1 MNVLKAFFITSML
14 LVGPSAKAQQSYT
27 TTDGVAVFIPE
38 GFDASQHLPSPIFV
52 RELVPQGN
60 LPQDWQLRPQFTTEN
75 GKSIAAIHVG
85 DDVDLYGTGEVFG
98 HLRRNGETEGFWNKD
113 NGAYA
118 AEGGRRL
125 YQTHPWVLGVRK
137 DGTAF
142 GIIGDNTWK
151 SRLTTDSTIR
161 FESDGP
167 AFRVVIIE
175 KESPQEVLKT
185 LAQLSGT
192 MQLPPLWSLGYQQCR
207 FSYHPDTR
215 VKEIAD
221 TLRLKQIPCDVI
233 WMDIHYMDE
242 YRIFTFNKREFPN
255 PKDVNNYL
263 HSKNL
268 KSVYM
273 IDPGVKADPNYF
285 VDKVGTERDYWVK
298 DKDGNVFEGNVWPG
312 KCHFPDFTRPE
323 VRQWWGTLYKDFMAQ
338 GVDGVWNDMNEPSV
352 FDGPD
357 GSMPEDNVH
366 HGGDGLAPG
375 PHLRYHNQYG
385 FNMVRASRDGIL
397 QANPDKRPFVL
408 SRSNFLGGQRYAATW
423 TGDNWSS
430 YEHMRLSIPMTLN
443 MSLTGQCFN
452 GPDIGGFLN
461 NCTPD
466 LLAHWTA
473 TGVYFPF
480 VRNHSCDGTVNQ
492 EPWAMGKETEDAC
505 RTAINRRY
513 RLLPYIYTLFREA
526 SESGMPIMRPVFFAD
541 TRDASLRG
549 EDQAFML
556 GQDLLIIPRWAKN
569 PQLPKGDWDLISFEN
584 EQADNYQAYVALR
597 PGAIVPMANLCQ
609 STEELSTDSL
619 TLLVN
624 PAADGTAIGW
634 LYEDSGNG
642 FDYQKGDYAMYRLK
656 AETTGKKITV
666 SMTKEEGARAATPSP
681 NHPSPSGR
689 LGGVGATLRIGIVS
703 DGRVIYSPW
712 TKGDS
717 VTMKAIIDRSP
728 TLDISKLNF
737 TDLKE

>member
-1 MNVLKAFFITSML
+1 MKTLKTLSIIVLLFACLM
-14 LVGPSAKAQQSYT
+14 VKAQHAYT
-27 TTDGVAVFIPE
+27 TDSGVAVFVPAQ
-38 GFDASQHLPSPIFV
+38 FDAAQHLPSPIFV
-52 RELVPQGN
+52 RELAPQGSV
-60 LPQDWQLRPQFTTEN
+60 PSDWTLHPQFTTEN
-75 GKSIAAIHVG
+75 GKSIASIYVG
-85 DDVDLYGTGEVFG
+85 EDVDLYGTGEVYG
-98 HLRRNGETEGFWNKD
+98 DLRRNGETESFWNKD

-118 AEGGRRL
+118 AEDGKRL

-151 SRLTTDSTIR
+151 SRLTTDTTVR

-175 KESPQEVLKT
+175 KQSPQEVLKT
-185 LAQLSGT
+185 LARLSGT

-221 TLRLKQIPCDVI
+221 TMRLKKIPCDVI
-233 WMDIHYMDE
+233 WMDIHYMDD
-242 YRIFTFNKREFPN
+242 YRIFTFNKNEFSN
-255 PKDVNNYL
+255 PRQLNDYL
-263 HSKNL
+263 HSKNF

-273 IDPGVKADPNYF
+273 IDPGVKADGQYF
-285 VDKVGTERDYWVK
+285 VDKAGTDRDYWVR
-298 DKDGNVFEGNVWPG
+298 DKDGQVYEGNVWPG
-312 KCHFPDFTRPE
+312 KSHFPDFTRPE
-323 VRQWWGTLYKDFMAQ
+323 VRQWWGTLYKDFMSQ

-352 FDGPD
+352 FGGPD

-366 HGGDGLAPG
+366 LGGDGLAPG

-423 TGDNWSS
+423 TGDNSS
-430 YEHMRLSIPMTLN
+430 WYSHMRMSIPMTLN
-443 MSLTGQCFN
+443 MGLTGQCFN

-461 NCTPD
+461 DCTPD

-492 EPWAMGKETEDAC
+492 EPWAMGATTEQAC

-513 RLLPYIYTLFREA
+513 RLLPYIYTLFRE
-526 SESGMPIMRPVFFAD
+526 SSVDGMPIMRPVFFAD
-541 TRDASLRG
+541 TRDTRLRG
-549 EDQAFML
+549 EQQAYLL
-556 GQDLLIIPRWAKN
+556 GNDLLIIPRWARQ
-569 PQLPKGDWDLISFEN
+569 PQLPTGDWDIIAFDDEP
-584 EQADNYQAYVALR
+584 ADNYQAYVALR

-609 STEELSTDSL
+609 STVDLNTDSL

-624 PAADGTAIGW
+624 PAADGTALGT

-642 FDYQKGDYAMYRLK
+642 FGYRSGDYALYK
-656 AETTGKKITV
+656 FEAQTIGKKITV
-666 SMTKEEGARAATPSP
+666 SISQTDGHRQSTPK
-681 NHPSPSGR
+681 N
-689 LGGVGATLRIGIVS
+689 LRIGIVS
-703 DGRVIYSPW
+703 DGRVVYSPW
-712 TKGDS
+712 TRSNS
-717 VTMKAIIDRSP
+717 VTMKAVADRKPTID
-728 TLDISKLNF
+728 TDKLQF
-737 TDLKE
+737 VELKE

>member
-1 MNVLKAFFITSML
+1 MKTFKTLTITAML
-14 LVGPSAKAQQSYT
+14 FASLMVKAQQAYT
-27 TTDGVAVFIPE
+27 ADNGVAVFVPE
-38 GFDASQHLPSPIFV
+38 HFDAAQHLPSPIFV
-52 RELVPQGN
+52 RELVPQGHVPGN
-60 LPQDWQLRPQFTTEN
+60 WQLFPQFSTEN
-75 GKSIAAIHVG
+75 GKSVATIHVG
-85 DDVDLYGTGEVFG
+85 DADLYGTGEVFG

-118 AEGGRRL
+118 AENGKRL
-125 YQTHPWVLGVRK
+125 YQAHPWVLGVRK

-151 SRLTTDSTIR
+151 SRLTTDTTIR

-167 AFRVVIIE
+167 AFRVVVIE
-175 KESPQEVLKT
+175 KDSPEEVLKT
-185 LAQLSGT
+185 LARLSGT
-192 MQLPPLWSLGYQQCR
+192 MDLPPLWSLGYQQCR

-242 YRIFTFNKREFPN
+242 YRIFTFNKNEFSK
-255 PKDVNNYL
+255 PKELNEYL

-273 IDPGVKADPNYF
+273 IDPGVKVDPDYF
-285 VDKVGTERDYWVK
+285 VDKAGTERDYWVK
-298 DKDGNVFEGNVWPG
+298 DKDGRVFEGNVWPG

-323 VRQWWGTLYKDFMAQ
+323 VRQWWGSLYNDFMAQ

-352 FDGPD
+352 FGGPD
-357 GSMPEDNVH
+357 GSMPEDNIH
-366 HGGDGLAPG
+366 LGGDGLAPG

-385 FNMVRASRDGIL
+385 FNMVRASRAGIL

-443 MSLTGQCFN
+443 MGLTGQCFN

-492 EPWAMGKETEDAC
+492 EPWAMGETTEQAC

-526 SESGMPIMRPVFFAD
+526 SESGMPVMRPVFLAD
-541 TRDASLRG
+541 TRDQSLRG

-569 PQLPKGDWDLISFEN
+569 VQLPQGDWDLISFEN
-584 EQADNYQAYVALR
+584 ERSDNYQAYVALR
-597 PGAIVPMANLCQ
+597 PGAIVPMANLYQ
-609 STEELSTDSL
+609 NTVDYSTDSL

-624 PAADGTAIGW
+624 PAADGTAEGT
-634 LYEDSGNG
+634 LYEDEGNG
-642 FDYQKGDYAMYRLK
+642 FDYRTGSYAVYQLK
-656 AETTGKKITV
+656 AATTGKKITV
-666 SMTKEEGARAATPSP
+666 SISQTDGQLQVAPK
-681 NHPSPSGR
+681 N
-689 LGGVGATLRIGIVS
+689 LRIGIVC
-703 DGRVIYSPW
+703 DGRIVYSPW
-712 TKGDS
+712 TRSDS
-717 VTMKAIIDRSP
+717 VTMKTVVDRTSA
-728 TLDISKLNF
+728 LDASRLQF
-737 TDLKE
+737 TELKE

>member
-1 MNVLKAFFITSML
+1 MKTFKTLTITAML
-14 LVGPSAKAQQSYT
+14 FASLTIKAQQAYT
-27 TTDGVAVFIPE
+27 ADNGVVVFVPE
-38 GFDASQHLPSPIFV
+38 HFDAAQHLPSPIFV
-52 RELVPQGN
+52 RELVPQGHVPGN
-60 LPQDWQLRPQFTTEN
+60 WQLYPQFSTEN
-75 GKSIAAIHVG
+75 GKSVATIHVG
-85 DDVDLYGTGEVFG
+85 DADLYGTGEVFG

-118 AEGGRRL
+118 AENGKRL
-125 YQTHPWVLGVRK
+125 YQAHPWVLGVRK

-151 SRLTTDSTIR
+151 SRLTTDTTVR

-167 AFRVVIIE
+167 AFRVVVIE
-175 KESPQEVLKT
+175 KDSPEEVLKT
-185 LAQLSGT
+185 LARLSGT
-192 MQLPPLWSLGYQQCR
+192 MDLPPLWSLGYQQCR

-242 YRIFTFNKREFPN
+242 YRIFTFNKNEFSK
-255 PKDVNNYL
+255 PKELNDYL
-263 HSKNL
+263 HSKNF

-273 IDPGVKADPNYF
+273 IDPGVKVDPDYF
-285 VDKVGTERDYWVK
+285 VDKAGTERDYWVK
-298 DKDGNVFEGNVWPG
+298 DKDGRVFEGNVWPG

-323 VRQWWGTLYKDFMAQ
+323 VRQWWGSLYNDFMAQ

-352 FDGPD
+352 FGGPD
-357 GSMPEDNVH
+357 GSMPEDNIH
-366 HGGDGLAPG
+366 LGGDGLAPG

-385 FNMVRASRDGIL
+385 FNMVRASRAGIL

-443 MSLTGQCFN
+443 MGLTGQCFN

-492 EPWAMGKETEDAC
+492 EPWAMGETTEQAC

-526 SESGMPIMRPVFFAD
+526 SESGMPVMRPVFLAD
-541 TRDASLRG
+541 TRDQSLRG

-569 PQLPKGDWDLISFEN
+569 VQLPQGDWDLISFEN
-584 EQADNYQAYVALR
+584 ERSDNYQAYVALR
-597 PGAIVPMANLCQ
+597 PGAIVPMANLYQ
-609 STEELSTDSL
+609 NTVDYSTDSL

-624 PAADGTAIGW
+624 PAADGTAEGT
-634 LYEDSGNG
+634 LYEDEGNG
-642 FDYQKGDYAMYRLK
+642 FDYRTGSYAVYQLK
-656 AETTGKKITV
+656 AATTGKKITV
-666 SMTKEEGARAATPSP
+666 SISQTDGQRQSAPK
-681 NHPSPSGR
+681 N
-689 LGGVGATLRIGIVS
+689 LRIGIVS
-703 DGRVIYSPW
+703 DGRIVYSPW
-712 TKGDS
+712 TRSDS
-717 VTMKAIIDRSP
+717 VTMKTVVDRTSA
-728 TLDISKLNF
+728 LDASRLQF
-737 TDLKE
+737 TELKE

>member
-1 MNVLKAFFITSML
+1 MKPLKTFIIAPML
-14 LVGPSAKAQQSYT
+14 LAALSAKTQQSYT
-27 TTDGVAVFIPE
+27 TGNGVAVFVPE

-52 RELVPQGN
+52 RELVPTGEV
-60 LPQDWQLRPQFTTEN
+60 PHDWQLRPQFTTEN
-75 GKSIAAIHVG
+75 GKSIVSIHVG
-85 DDVDLYGTGEVFG
+85 DNADLYGTGEVFG
-98 HLRRNGETEGFWNKD
+98 HLRRNGETESFWNKD

-118 AEGGRRL
+118 AENGKRL

-151 SRLTTDSTIR
+151 SRLTTDSTVR

-175 KESPQEVLKT
+175 KDSPEEVLKT
-185 LAQLSGT
+185 LGQLSGT
-192 MQLPPLWSLGYQQCR
+192 MSLPPLWSLGYQQCR

-242 YRIFTFNKREFPN
+242 YRIFTFNKNEFSK
-255 PKDVNNYL
+255 PKELNDYL

-273 IDPGVKADPNYF
+273 IDPGVKADPDYF
-285 VDKVGTERDYWVK
+285 VDKAGTERDYWVK

-357 GSMPEDNVH
+357 GSMPEDNIH
-366 HGGDGLAPG
+366 LGGDGLSKG

-443 MSLTGQCFN
+443 MGLTGQCFN

-480 VRNHSCDGTVNQ
+480 VRNHSCDGTINQ

-526 SESGMPIMRPVFFAD
+526 SESGMPIMRPVFLAD
-541 TRDASLRG
+541 TRDTSLRS
-549 EDQAFML
+549 EDQAFLL
-556 GQDLLIIPRWAKN
+556 GQDLLVIPRWAKN
-569 PQLPKGDWDLISFEN
+569 PQLPAGDWDLISFEN
-584 EQADNYQAYVALR
+584 EQANNYQAYVALR

-609 STEELSTDSL
+609 STEDLSTDSL

-624 PAADGTAIGW
+624 PAADGTAEGM
-634 LYEDSGNG
+634 LYEDAGNG
-642 FDYQKGDYAMYRLK
+642 FSYRSGDYALYQLK
-656 AETTGKKITV
+656 ATTQGKKLTV
-666 SMTKEEGARAATPSP
+666 SISQTDGKRTGTTK
-681 NHPSPSGR
+681 
-689 LGGVGATLRIGIVS
+689 LLRVGIVA
-703 DGRVIYSPW
+703 DGKVTYSPW
-712 TKGDS
+712 TQAES
-717 VTMKAIIDRSP
+717 VTMKAVIDRSP
-728 TLDISKLNF
+728 TLQADKLKF
-737 TDLKE
+737 IELKE